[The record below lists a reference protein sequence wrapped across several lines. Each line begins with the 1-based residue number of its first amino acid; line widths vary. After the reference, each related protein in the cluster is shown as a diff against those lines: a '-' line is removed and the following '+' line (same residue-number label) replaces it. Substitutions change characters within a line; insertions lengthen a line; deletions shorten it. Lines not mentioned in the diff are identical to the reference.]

1 MICRQ
6 SYFWTTGVPY
16 SDGMSGNGFL
26 DLSYIPWILVG
37 WYNISSFALDHAI
50 L

>member
-6 SYFWTTGVPY
+6 SFSYAWIGPY
-16 SDGMSGNGFL
+16 SDGMSDNGFL

-37 WYNISSFALDHAI
+37 RDNISSLALDHAI